1 MPFVRITVS
10 GPALSPKQVR
20 LLHIEI
26 TQLMA
31 SVLGK
36 RADLTSVLVEQP
48 ATADWAIGGTPV
60 RIAVHLEATITAG
73 TNSPEQKARFI
84 EKAMGLLTSVLG
96 SELNPATY
104 IVVNEVPANA
114 WDMTAEHRK
123 AGCWLSDMAANAA
136 TSARG
141 TDAPWRG
148 THGMKGNSQC
158 HLLASISPPENRRT
172 IARRSGRSSIRR

>member
-1 MPFVRITVS
+1 MPFVRMTVS
-10 GPALSPKQVR
+10 GPTLSPKQVR
-20 LLHIEI
+20 LLHTEI

-48 ATADWAIGGTPV
+48 ATADWAIGGTPMK
-60 RIAVHLEATITAG
+60 IAVHLEATITAG

-84 EKAMGLLTSVLG
+84 DKTMRLLTSVLG

-114 WDMTAEHRK
+114 WGYDGRTQESR
-123 AGCWLSDMAANAA
+123 
-136 TSARG
+136 
-141 TDAPWRG
+141 
-148 THGMKGNSQC
+148 
-158 HLLASISPPENRRT
+158 LLAV
-172 IARRSGRSSIRR
+172 

>member
-1 MPFVRITVS
+1 MILNIFVFLLHEKNRYCWEQTIRHQIWERPMPFVRMTVS
-10 GPALSPKQVR
+10 GPTLAPKQVV
-20 LLHIEI
+20 LLHTEI

-48 ATADWAIGGTPV
+48 AAADWAIGGTAV
-60 RIAVHLEATITAG
+60 KVAVHVEATITAG

-114 WDMTAEHRK
+114 WGYD
-123 AGCWLSDMAANAA
+123 G
-136 TSARG
+136 
-141 TDAPWRG
+141 
-148 THGMKGNSQC
+148 
-158 HLLASISPPENRRT
+158 RT
-172 IARRSGRSSIRR
+172 QQSRPQAV

>member
-10 GPALSPKQVR
+10 GPTLAPKQVV
-20 LLHIEI
+20 LLHTEI
-26 TQLMA
+26 TQLLA

-48 ATADWAIGGTPV
+48 ATADWAIGGTAV
-60 RIAVHLEATITAG
+60 KVAVHVEATITAG

-84 EKAMGLLTSVLG
+84 ENAMGLLTSVLG

-114 WDMTAEHRK
+114 WGYDGRTQESR
-123 AGCWLSDMAANAA
+123 
-136 TSARG
+136 
-141 TDAPWRG
+141 
-148 THGMKGNSQC
+148 Q
-158 HLLASISPPENRRT
+158 LAV
-172 IARRSGRSSIRR
+172 